1 MEYEYYV
8 IQVGGLFIANRYC
21 EEPYTDQEELAFTYS
36 TMLLAQL
43 ANTMQGIIMKRVVM
57 QDELEAIEEDEQL
70 NEQFALFSEQL
81 VG

>member
-1 MEYEYYV
+1 MEYEYYI
-8 IQVGGLFIANRYC
+8 IQVGEQFVANRYC